1 MNARPD
7 IKPVRIFRQPNQLWD
22 DPAQHPASLGCRK
35 CPEYARCGGLHTD
48 AGVFDCNDLCNCTDK
63 SKCDLVCRS
72 RPFHFVQRVREV
84 GGLGLDNVAHITC
97 VASPLLPKIIPFID
111 HKYSRIGAF
120 QSSVVALP
128 LYRVVDLARAKVHV
142 RSRDELADRFHV
154 SRDTTIVLSGVDK
167 DRFIERWWELPNR
180 REILQDLRLLDIGLF
195 TTPNYSV
202 LTDVPRT
209 DNLYA
214 IKRIALV
221 WAEASNAG
229 LPTALHINAR
239 TERDYANWVDFIA
252 NRHEITTLAFEF
264 ATGCGR
270 PERIDWHLSQL
281 CYLATQVGRPLTL
294 VVRGG
299 TRKLNILRRYFSRVT
314 LLETESFSKAL
325 RRQRAY
331 ISASGKLKWIKSP
344 TPEGIPVDELLAHNA
359 AIVRSFYETHA
370 DPVSKL
376 RIPRQ
381 IVRRTTYRDDQSIQP
396 SLLSNLHLSGQARP
410 VTADC
415 HRMVPAAKT

>member
-1 MNARPD
+1 MNVCPE
-7 IKPVRIFRQPNQLWD
+7 IKPVRIFRQPNKLWD
-22 DPAQHPASLGCRK
+22 DPTQHPTSLGCRK

-48 AGVFDCNDLCNCTDK
+48 AGVFDCNDLCICTDK
-63 SKCDLVCRS
+63 SKCDLICRS
-72 RPFHFVQRVREV
+72 KPFHFVQRVREI
-84 GGLGLDNVAHITC
+84 GGLGLDSVAHTTGIT
-97 VASPLLPKIIPFID
+97 APPLPEIVPFID
-111 HKYSRIGAF
+111 HKYSRIEVF
-120 QSSVVALP
+120 QSPFVALP
-128 LYRVVDLARAKVHV
+128 LYRVIDLVKAKVHV
-142 RSRDELADRFHV
+142 RSRDELADRFHI
-154 SRDTTIVLSGVDK
+154 SCDATIVLSGVDK

-180 REILQDLRLLDIGLF
+180 GEILRDLRLLGVGLF

-214 IKRIALV
+214 IKRIALA
-221 WAEASNAG
+221 WAEASKAG

-239 TERDYANWVDFIA
+239 TERDYENWIDFIA
-252 NRHEITTLAFEF
+252 KRQEITTLAFEF
-264 ATGCGR
+264 ATGCGQ

-281 CYLATQVGRPLTL
+281 RELAAKIGRPLTL

-299 TRKLNILRRYFSRVT
+299 SRKLYVLRQHFSKVT

-344 TPEGIPVDELLAHNA
+344 TPEGAPVDELLAHNA
-359 AIVRSFYETHA
+359 MIVRSFYETHS

-381 IVRRTTYRDDQSIQP
+381 LVRRTTHRDDQSIQP
-396 SLLSNLHLSGQARP
+396 SLLGNLQLPGQARP
-410 VTADC
+410 ITANC
-415 HRMVPAAKT
+415 HPMIATAKT